1 MCVLFHSG
9 LTLDAA
15 KNTETCP
22 NISHRQ
28 SVEECCAE
36 THLHAETRHQCG
48 TVSPWRMGANAAAA
62 AVQYPLDMGRKG
74 DRGGNGT
81 VALAMDASGNIK

>member
-1 MCVLFHSG
+1 MPKYFSSAECGGVLCGNAFARR
-9 LTLDAA
+9 DQA
-15 KNTETCP
+15 
-22 NISHRQ
+22 
-28 SVEECCAE
+28 SVW
-36 THLHAETRHQCG
+36 HGQPL
-48 TVSPWRMGANAAAA
+48 RMGANAAAA